1 MSALFTDGQLG
12 SLKLANRIAVSPMC
26 QYVAKQ
32 GNANSWHTI
41 HLGSLALS
49 GAAVVFIEATAV
61 EAVGRI
67 TPGDL
72 GLWDDAT
79 EWALRRTL
87 SAVRDV
93 SATPLVLQ
101 LAHAGRKGS
110 SLVPWEGGELI
121 SAACPQGWVTEAPS
135 AIPQKQGEAL
145 PLAMDSAAM
154 LRVRGA
160 FVAAARRAARLDI
173 DALELHAA
181 HGYLLHQFLSPLS
194 NHRTDSYG
202 GMLENRLRYPLEVL
216 DAVREAFPSDKPIGI
231 KISATDWMENGWDLE
246 QSLVLAD
253 ALRARGV
260 DWISVSSGG
269 ISPLQRIQPAP
280 GYQVPF
286 AEAIRKETGMKTI
299 SVGLINDAQQAETI
313 IASGQSDFVALARGM
328 LYDPRWPWHAA
339 AHLGATIA
347 APPPYWRAPPHK
359 HSGLFQDVKFGTR

>member
-1 MSALFTDGQLG
+1 MSALFSEGQLG
-12 SLKLANRIAVSPMC
+12 NIKLANRIVVSPMC
-26 QYVAKQ
+26 QYSAKQ
-32 GNANSWHTI
+32 GVANSWHTV

-49 GAAVVFIEATAV
+49 GAAVLFVEATAV
-61 EAVGRI
+61 EAIGRI
-67 TPGDL
+67 TPGCL

-79 EWALRRTL
+79 ESALHRTL

-110 SLVPWEGGELI
+110 SEVPWEGGQLI
-121 SAACPQGWVTEAPS
+121 PASSARGWVTEAPS
-135 AIPQKQGEAL
+135 AIPQKQGEAP
-145 PLAMDSAAM
+145 PLAMDPAAM
-154 LRVRGA
+154 SRVRSA
-160 FVAAARRAARLDI
+160 FVAAAQRAARLGF

-202 GMLENRLRYPLEVL
+202 GTLENRLRYPLEIL
-216 DAVREAFPSDKPIGI
+216 EAMREAFPGDKPIGI

-246 QSLVLAD
+246 QSLALAD

-269 ISPLQRIQPAP
+269 ISPLQKIQLAP

-286 AEAIRKETGMKTI
+286 AEAIRKKTGIKTI
-299 SVGLINDAQQAETI
+299 SVGLINDAKQAENI
-313 IASGQSDFVALARGM
+313 IATGQSDFVALARGM

-339 AHLGATIA
+339 AQLGATIA
-347 APPPYWRAPPHK
+347 APPPYWRAPPRE
-359 HSGLFQDVKFGTR
+359 HSALFEDGRFGTR

>member
-1 MSALFTDGQLG
+1 MSVLFSEGQLG
-12 SLKLANRIAVSPMC
+12 ALKLANRIAVSPMC
-26 QYVAKQ
+26 QYMAKQ
-32 GNANSWHTI
+32 GAANSWHTV
-41 HLGSLALS
+41 HLGSFALS
-49 GAAVVFIEATAV
+49 GAALLFIEATAV

-67 TPGDL
+67 TQGDL

-79 EWALRRTL
+79 ESALRGTL
-87 SAVRDV
+87 CAIRDV

-110 SLVPWEGGELI
+110 SQVPWEGGQLVPA
-121 SAACPQGWVTEAPS
+121 SAPQGWVTEAPS
-135 AIPQKQGEAL
+135 AIPQKEGEA
-145 PLAMDSAAM
+145 PPQAMDAAAL

-160 FVAAARRAARLDI
+160 FVAAARRAARLGI

-194 NHRTDSYG
+194 NRRTDSYG
-202 GMLENRLRYPLEVL
+202 GTLQNRLRYPLEVF
-216 DAVREAFPSDKPIGI
+216 DAVRAAFPSDRPIGI

-246 QSLVLAD
+246 QSQVLAE
-253 ALRARGV
+253 AVRARGI

-269 ISPLQRIQPAP
+269 ISPHQKIRPAP

-286 AEAIRKETGMKTI
+286 AEAIRRATGLKTI
-299 SVGLINDAQQAETI
+299 AVGLIDDARQAETI

-339 AHLGATIA
+339 AQLGVTIA
-347 APPPYWRAPPHK
+347 APPPYWRAPPPQ
-359 HSGLFQDVKFGTR
+359 HSGLFQSARFGSR